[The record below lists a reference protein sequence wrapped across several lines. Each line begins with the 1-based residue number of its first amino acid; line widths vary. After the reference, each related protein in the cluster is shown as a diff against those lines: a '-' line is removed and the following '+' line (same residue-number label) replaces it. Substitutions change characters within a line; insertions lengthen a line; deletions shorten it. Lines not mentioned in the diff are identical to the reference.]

1 MRKSQ
6 WQNFATK
13 VRKSSKW
20 WKVGVNKGIDCCEK
34 YTNILYIHAILWW
47 NDNVSSTRQ
56 CKLHTFRLLSQFL
69 LQKIQFFGGVWST
82 RTPAFWKLVKTANNR
97 NYIGFL
103 LQMVEWYFQRREN
116 IYECIQSTKVKIVVN
131 WIADLPQILLQFWW
145 VFSFSSSK
153 LQLTVDVFQ
162 TPWDFCT
169 WSWKVSS

>member
-13 VRKSSKW
+13 VLKSSKW
-20 WKVGVNKGIDCCEK
+20 WKVGVNKGIFVKSIQTYSFIK
-34 YTNILYIHAILWW
+34 YW
-47 NDNVSSTRQ
+47 NDNVSSTGQ
-56 CKLHTFRLLSQFL
+56 CKLHTFCLLSQFL